1 MINPHLTMWIFLY
14 LVDDNTLT
22 TLTIAYTFIVSRTVY
37 SKHAV
42 KYDHMIQIN
51 IYNAMYDPL

>member
-1 MINPHLTMWIFLY
+1 MWIFLY

-51 IYNAMYDPL
+51 IYNAMYNPL